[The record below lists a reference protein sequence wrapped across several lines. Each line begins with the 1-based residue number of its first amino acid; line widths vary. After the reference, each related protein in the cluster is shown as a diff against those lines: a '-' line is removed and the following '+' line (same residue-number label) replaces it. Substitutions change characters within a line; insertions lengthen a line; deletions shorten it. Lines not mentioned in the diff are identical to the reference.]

1 MENIFKL
8 AEFAVKGEILLKPAL
23 FSLSVLLCF
32 GLCLV
37 LMRCSPVQEIAFSQF
52 GVDFLIA

>member
-8 AEFAVKGEILLKPAL
+8 AEFAVKGEMLLKPAL

-37 LMRCSPVQEIAFSQF
+37 LTSCSAVQEITFFSVC
-52 GVDFLIA
+52 G